1 MNYKN
6 IFIVVLSTL
15 SITSCNYLEPDA
27 LSLKYK
33 EDVFQNLGY
42 IEQVLNSAYSNLPAG
57 YNDIDG
63 SWIASASDEA
73 EEVDPEKG
81 IQDFNLGNWNSFN
94 NPDDV
99 WNNCYIGIRKTCDF
113 LEGTDTISWYAYKG
127 NNETE
132 YVRRTELLKRERAEA
147 KFLQAFYYFELVKR
161 YAGVPLVTR
170 KLDINTDG
178 TLLKNITRESFDSC
192 VNYIVELCDS
202 VIACPQLPVV
212 WSSSQDGYAGR
223 ASGGT
228 AMALKSRILLY
239 AASDLYNQPGLNP
252 VFGYTDVS
260 DEARKLRWEKA
271 AKAAYAVI
279 ATGKYS
285 LSSAYNTIFLTGSG
299 RNSEIIM
306 ERRYGNTNVFDKAN
320 YPIGFEK
327 GTTGTCPSQNL
338 VDAYEMKADGSSF
351 DWNNPVQAANPYT
364 GRDPRL
370 LMTVLTNNESY
381 GKPAHNVEI
390 WEGGL
395 DGLPRFRATNTG
407 YYLKKWVNP
416 ALDFSLEDKTFHQWI
431 YFRLAEIYLNYAE
444 AMNEAYK
451 DPTYKNP
458 GAGLMRS
465 ALETI
470 NAVRARTGVGMP
482 ALSST
487 IGYTGFISK
496 IRNERRVELAFEGH
510 RWFDVRRWMIGST
523 TIGADLRGVSI
534 AKVGDNKFTYIPILV
549 EKRVFDPKMN
559 LYPIPQSE
567 INKTGG
573 SIIQNPNW

>member
-6 IFIVVLSTL
+6 IFIVLLSTL

-113 LEGTDTISWYAYKG
+113 LEGTDTISWYAYKD

-147 KFLQAFYYFELVKR
+147 KFLQAFYYFELLKR
-161 YAGVPLVTR
+161 YAGIPLVTR

-178 TLLKNITRESFDSC
+178 TLLKSISRESFENC

-279 ATGKYS
+279 ATGKFS

-306 ERRYGNTNVFDKAN
+306 ERRYGSSNVFDKAN

-338 VDAYEMKADGSSF
+338 VDAYEMKADGSAF
-351 DWNNPVQAANPYT
+351 DWNNPVQAANPYA

-381 GKPAHNVEI
+381 GKPARNVEI

-395 DGLPRFRATNTG
+395 DGLPRYRATRTG
-407 YYLKKWVNP
+407 YYLKKWVDP

-431 YFRLAEIYLNYAE
+431 YFRIGEIYLNYAE

-451 DPTYKNP
+451 DPTYKNTSEK
-458 GAGLMRS
+458 LMKS
-465 ALETI
+465 AVEAI
-470 NAVRARTGVGMP
+470 NAIRARSGVGMP
-482 ALSST
+482 AVSST

-523 TIGADLRGVSI
+523 SIGADLRGVSI
-534 AKVGDNKFTYIPILV
+534 AKVSDNKFTYTPILV